1 MTAITYPN
9 VARIQFY
16 IIFITLWIYVKYILS
31 IIFRKGY
38 TINVASI
45 CGGLAQS
52 DLFIQTN
59 SDVLQLN
66 IVRPHQVESVLLGAA
81 MLGAAASKADKDTKS
96 SKRYFYWDKMFL
108 IF

>member
-1 MTAITYPN
+1 MKAITFLN
-9 VARIQFY
+9 IAKIQFY
-16 IIFITLWIYVKYILS
+16 IHHIYYFFNLCKYILS

-38 TINVASI
+38 TINVATI

-81 MLGAAASKADKDTKS
+81 MLGAAASKAEKDTKS
-96 SKRYFYWDKMFL
+96 SKRYVY
-108 IF
+108 